1 MPSTDEKTTPY
12 LIQVMPETHYRTLD
26 VDLLVSQIKKSLR
39 FTNLKAKSSVSSHK
53 PRSSPY
59 LIPSRIERQAYFHN
73 QNNDNNSKTDEDD
86 PYEKLRELIKQG
98 RLIKE
103 AVKKLQMMNFENLSN
118 NTDSDDQ
125 DRHDDDDDDE
135 NTHHRTFRRKTF
147 YYDSEDEP
155 LPAVYDSLDL

>member
-1 MPSTDEKTTPY
+1 MPSTEEKTTPY
-12 LIQVMPETHYRTLD
+12 LIQVVPETHYRTLEI
-26 VDLLVSQIKKSLR
+26 DLLVSQIKKTLR
-39 FTNLKAKSSVSSHK
+39 FPNLKAKSSVSSHK

-73 QNNDNNSKTDEDD
+73 QNSDNSKTNEDD

-118 NTDSDDQ
+118 NPEGEDQ
-125 DRHDDDDDDE
+125 DCHDDDDDNE

-155 LPAVYDSLDL
+155 LPAVYESLDL